1 MKRLLLIIFVACLAV
16 PASAKEVEF
25 TLQSIDDTLARI
37 APHARGFPPTFAS
50 VDERKQI
57 EADLRRLLVLLDAAV
72 VQLPNETDLL
82 FRAGFANAMGHNLD
96 FSGCAEKSIAAY
108 EKFLKLKPDD
118 KIGNYYYGGF
128 LAGTATRRQDSIKY
142 LEKALSLGVTDAH
155 YTLAFV
161 YLGQADKQ
169 KALLHLKKYAEA
181 NPKET
186 WIKEKIAQ
194 VEKAEIRIHN
204 EPPPNYDEMT
214 KKKEPARQPKTNQT
228 NAK

>member
-1 MKRLLLIIFVACLAV
+1 MKRLLLIVFIAHLAIPV
-16 PASAKEVEF
+16 SAKEVEF
-25 TLQSIDDTLARI
+25 SLRSIDETLAKI
-37 APHARGFPPTFAS
+37 APHARSFPPTFAS

-96 FSGCAEKSIAAY
+96 FDGCAEKSIDAY
-108 EKFLKLKPDD
+108 EKFLKHKPDD
-118 KIGNYYYGGF
+118 KNGNYYYGGF
-128 LAGTATRRQDSIKY
+128 LASTSTRRQDSIKY

-161 YLGQADKQ
+161 YLGQANKQ

-181 NPKET
+181 NPNEA
-186 WIKEKIAQ
+186 WIKEMIKK
-194 VEKAEIRIHN
+194 VEQSNIKIHN
-204 EPPPNYDEMT
+204 KPPPNYDELT
-214 KKKEPARQPKTNQT
+214 KKEPRQS
-228 NAK
+228 